1 MHATIANICKP
12 LRTMFFP
19 KREINSCPS
28 NYEVNPARPVHFW
41 KLYWNKK
48 FLFAHFFV
56 VGQKICSQGF
66 SCQELYGRHGFHCE
80 NRYSFESL
88 IFIAPS
94 KIKFRCKCEQ
104 IRWKLRICSYLL
116 KKSWTSWILNVH
128 AEFCWIDQLLGPY
141 LGKLVSLF
149 WKREYHPSLCCYK
162 SPDSSFF
169 RCF

>member
-56 VGQKICSQGF
+56 VPQKVLWRPLRPYKTFWGTTKKCKNKNF
-66 SCQELYGRHGFHCE
+66 
-80 NRYSFESL
+80 NL
-88 IFIAPS
+88 IFSPHPGLGRGLKLTHYT
-94 KIKFRCKCEQ
+94 KIDSIGVNEFISNRKTMCCSPLRKKKGT
-104 IRWKLRICSYLL
+104 RWLQRLL
-116 KKSWTSWILNVH
+116 MEWLTWLPEN
-128 AEFCWIDQLLGPY
+128 
-141 LGKLVSLF
+141 LF
-149 WKREYHPSLCCYK
+149 TGI
-162 SPDSSFF
+162 
-169 RCF
+169 